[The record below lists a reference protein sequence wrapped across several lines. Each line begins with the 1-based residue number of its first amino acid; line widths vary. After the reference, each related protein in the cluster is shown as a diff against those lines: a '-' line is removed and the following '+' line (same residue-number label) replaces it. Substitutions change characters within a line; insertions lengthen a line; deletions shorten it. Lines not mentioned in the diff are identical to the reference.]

1 MKLYNVVWEERM
13 SVNVIAE
20 TEEKAIEMVHQCE
33 YDEAGV
39 NAEISTPPEAYEMEE
54 VKQELD

>member
-13 SVNVIAE
+13 SVNVIAKS
-20 TEEKAIEMVHQCE
+20 EEEAVEKIHQCD

-39 NAEISTPPEAYEMEE
+39 SAEISTPPEAYEMEE
-54 VKQELD
+54 VK